1 MKKLSDIREHYNKG
15 YLLRSELLDD
25 PYLQF
30 DLWMKQA
37 IDSECLHP
45 TAVNLATVDA
55 DLRPSTRIVLLKEVS
70 DEGFVYFTN
79 YNSQKGRELEQ
90 SNYACLNFFWAE
102 LERQVR
108 ISGKVKK
115 VESVKSDEYFHS
127 RPRESQL
134 GAWASAQSSI
144 VHQGEDLQENY
155 RQLEKKHEG
164 KVIPRPEHWGGY
176 VLMAD
181 KIEFWQG
188 RSNRMHDRYL
198 YTQHKGAWVIEQLAP

>member
-15 YLLRSELLDD
+15 NLLRSELLDD

-45 TAVNLATVDA
+45 TAVNLATVDSQ
-55 DLRPSTRIVLLKEVS
+55 LRPSTRIVLLKEVS

-79 YNSQKGRELEQ
+79 YKSQKGSELEQ
-90 SNYACLNFFWAE
+90 SSFACLNFFWAE

-108 ISGKVKK
+108 ISGEVKK
-115 VESVKSDEYFHS
+115 VEPAKSDEYFQS

-134 GAWASAQSSI
+134 GAWASEQSSL
-144 VHQGEDLQENY
+144 VKTSEDLQARYNE
-155 RQLEKKHEG
+155 LEKQYEG
-164 KVIPRPEHWGGY
+164 KNIPRPEHWGGY
-176 VLMAD
+176 VLMPN

-198 YTQHKGAWVIEQLAP
+198 YTLEANTWKIEQLAP